1 MHCQILLT
9 EVSYAVLPSIASSR
23 SQLESSSKLKQ
34 PEDSSDDIETFNIAM
49 SFSEDEL
56 ALLSDWLGIDTGL
69 DNSSADD
76 AHAFLSDSE
85 SDELA
90 QVDQFL
96 REGGCNFL
104 VHAT

>member
-1 MHCQILLT
+1 MQSCH
-9 EVSYAVLPSIASSR
+9 PSPREISR

-34 PEDSSDDIETFNIAM
+34 REDSSDDIETFNSAM
-49 SFSEDEL
+49 SFSEGDLAFSEDEL
-56 ALLSDWLGIDTGL
+56 ALLSDWLVIDTGS

-76 AHAFLSDSE
+76 AHAFLSDYE

-96 REGGCNFL
+96 REDGCSFL
-104 VHAT
+104 VHTT